1 MDELNFHAAFEA
13 IKVLN
18 ASEGPASNIFEPKFE
33 ARHQAEQLRDTIVN
47 VYRDEASS
55 RALEQLCR
63 CLVLI
68 GTTMME
74 VEEEEEG
81 YKEVCRAYQ
90 VMQWC
95 VTAAL
100 PSIDAVR
107 NVQAVEQD
115 AILNTTSA
123 ECTVAA
129 SSGYPGCVGY
139 MAVHNALGF
148 YFSKAD
154 LGKAKTVLDRAEA
167 LYNEWAAW
175 WEGQPAH
182 CDIAEVPVSED
193 GTLRTGEISADRAA
207 PILLRFYMDSSYTAT
222 LFFMAQLHTAQQ
234 NAATASQYCHRTLH
248 YQLLSKQEFNRKSWA
263 TNALQLSGF
272 YSSYF
277 AYDKAFHC
285 LVAGQKMMPASE
297 EPEESKG
304 LVAWAFG
311 RFYLHRLHHYG
322 RLLTGGEPDSE
333 KDGMLAQL
341 EKSWRDFPGMP
352 PLQPQPPIITFD
364 EARECFK
371 EGIKWLQEAQ
381 ACRPFESFCTE
392 HIDIARDMVQLY
404 AALQLFEPNRARR
417 IAMMQRQAHLLEEF
431 PDQLSFNA
439 YPVVVRQLLYDLGS
453 LYEDQMR
460 LRVQQ
465 RKQPQP
471 DEKPLTNNA
480 FNAVV
485 RKTLG
490 YYERFCE
497 TWRHPTTHAIPDV
510 LEEDSRVP
518 FFRAL
523 MRRAQVQLSYAYRT
537 PKEEYDGIGVSCK
550 AYSRAIDFYEK
561 NPLSKELDAEVSK
574 EVELA
579 REMLKLLP
587 VKQRDLWTAYQR
599 NSA

>member
-1 MDELNFHAAFEA
+1 MDPLNFHTTLEA
-13 IKVLN
+13 IKILN

-33 ARHQAEQLRDTIVN
+33 ARRQAVQLRETIVN
-47 VYRDEASS
+47 VYRAEASP
-55 RALEQLCR
+55 RALEQLCQ
-63 CLVLI
+63 CLVFI
-68 GTTMME
+68 GIAMME
-74 VEEEEEG
+74 VEEEKEG
-81 YKEVCRAYQ
+81 YEEVRRAYQ
-90 VMQWC
+90 VMQWR
-95 VTAAL
+95 AAAVL
-100 PSIDAVR
+100 PSSDEVCK
-107 NVQAVEQD
+107 VQAVEQD
-115 AILNTTSA
+115 AILNSTSVT
-123 ECTVAA
+123 CSMTA
-129 SSGYPGCVGY
+129 SSGYAGCVEY
-139 MAVHNALGF
+139 MAVHNALGL
-148 YFSKAD
+148 YLSKVD
-154 LGKAKTVLDRAEA
+154 LSKAKTVLDQSEA
-167 LYNEWAAW
+167 LYDEWAAW
-175 WEGQPAH
+175 WEGQPVH
-182 CDIAEVPVSED
+182 CSITEVPLSED
-193 GTLRTGEISADRAA
+193 GTLRTGEIAADRVA
-207 PILLRFYMDSSYTAT
+207 PTLLRFYMDSSYTAT
-222 LFFMAQLHTAQQ
+222 LFFMAQLHTTQQ
-234 NAATASQYCHRTLH
+234 NTTTASQYCHRTMY
-248 YQLLSKQEFNRKSWA
+248 YQLLNKQEFNRKSWA

-272 YSSYF
+272 YSSHF

-285 LVAGQKMMPASE
+285 LVAGETLMPVSE
-297 EPEESKG
+297 DPEDAKG

-322 RLLTGGEPDSE
+322 GLLTGREPGNEND
-333 KDGMLAQL
+333 DVVAQL

-352 PLQPQPPIITFD
+352 PLQTQPPIITFD
-364 EARECFK
+364 EARTCFK
-371 EGIKWLQEAQ
+371 EGIKRLQEAQ

-417 IAMMQRQAHLLEEF
+417 IAMTQHQAHLLEEF

-460 LRVQQ
+460 MRVQQ
-465 RKQPQP
+465 RKQPEP
-471 DEKPLTNNA
+471 DEKPLKDKA

-497 TWRHPTTHAIPDV
+497 TWRHPTTHVLPDV
-510 LEEDSRVP
+510 LEEESRLP

-523 MRRAQVQLSYAYRT
+523 MRRAQVQLSYIHRT
-537 PKEEYDGIGVSCK
+537 PKEEYDSIGVSCK
-550 AYSRAIDFYEK
+550 AYNRAIEFYDK

-587 VKQRDLWTAYQR
+587 AKQHNLWIAFQR

>member
-1 MDELNFHAAFEA
+1 MDKLHFHAAFEA
-13 IKVLN
+13 IKTLN

-33 ARHQAEQLRDTIVN
+33 ARRQAEQLRDTIVN
-47 VYRDEASS
+47 VYRDDASS

-63 CLVLI
+63 CLVFM

-81 YKEVCRAYQ
+81 YKVVCCAYQ

-100 PSIDAVR
+100 PSADAVR
-107 NVQAVEQD
+107 NVQAAEQD
-115 AILNTTSA
+115 AILNTPSA
-123 ECTVAA
+123 ECSAMA
-129 SSGYPGCVGY
+129 SSGYEGCVGY

-148 YFSKAD
+148 YYSKVD
-154 LGKAKTVLDRAEA
+154 LDKAKTMLDRAEA
-167 LYNEWAAW
+167 LYDEWASW
-175 WEGQPAH
+175 WEGQPVH
-182 CDIAEVPVSED
+182 CDIRELPISED
-193 GTLRTGEISADRAA
+193 GTLRTDEISAERVA
-207 PILLRFYMDSSYTAT
+207 PTLLRFYMDSSYTAT
-222 LFFMAQLHTAQQ
+222 LFFMAQLHTTKQ
-234 NAATASQYCHRTLH
+234 NAAAASQYCHRTLH
-248 YQLLSKQEFNRKSWA
+248 YQLLNKQEFNRKSWA

-272 YSSYF
+272 YSSHF

-285 LVAGQKMMPASE
+285 LISGQKLMPVGEESE
-297 EPEESKG
+297 ESEG

-322 RLLTGGEPDSE
+322 KLLAGSEPDIE
-333 KDGMLAQL
+333 EEDTLAQI

-352 PLQPQPPIITFD
+352 PLQPQPPITTFD

-381 ACRPFESFCTE
+381 ACRPFELFCTE
-392 HIDIARDMVQLY
+392 HIDLARDMVQLY

-417 IAMMQRQAHLLEEF
+417 IAMMQRQVHLLEEF

-439 YPVVVRQLLYDLGS
+439 YPVVVRQLLYDIGS

-460 LRVQQ
+460 MRVQQ
-465 RKQPQP
+465 RKQPRP
-471 DEKPLTNNA
+471 DEKPLKDSA
-480 FNAVV
+480 FNALV
-485 RKTLG
+485 RKTLL

-497 TWRHPTTHAIPDV
+497 TWRHPTTRAIPDV
-510 LEEDSRVP
+510 LEEDSRLP

-523 MRRAQVQLSYAYRT
+523 MRLAQVQLSYAYRT
-537 PKEEYDGIGVSCK
+537 PKEEYDGISVSCK

-587 VKQRDLWTAYQR
+587 VKQRDLWIAYQR
-599 NSA
+599 SSA